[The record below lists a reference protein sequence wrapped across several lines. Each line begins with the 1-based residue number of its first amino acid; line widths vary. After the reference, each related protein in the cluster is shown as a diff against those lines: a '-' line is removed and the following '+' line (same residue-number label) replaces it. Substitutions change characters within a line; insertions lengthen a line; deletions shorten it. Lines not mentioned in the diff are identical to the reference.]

1 PATWPRMPAAVAE
14 IVARTGGR
22 RRGQRSASGV
32 RLARMDGRAD
42 VGRSDAEPVSRDA
55 SDLTPVLS
63 RRDVLRAAAFGG
75 VALFLAACGS
85 SASPGPS
92 AAAGPTASPSPTA
105 SSSPTASAQSSSTA
119 PTPTPT
125 PTSTVDLAHK
135 IAGLMVVGFRGT
147 DLADAPWIRTAL
159 AESGLGG
166 VILFDR
172 DQLTGGSRNIVSPA
186 QVKRLTRSL
195 RASAPGR
202 AIIVSL
208 DQEGGVVTRLG
219 PSHGFPAVASEA
231 TIGAGSASA
240 ARTWAHAIATT
251 LAANG
256 FDLNFAPVVD
266 LGVNPDS
273 PAIGALDRS
282 FSADPDVVVARAT
295 TEIDAH
301 RAAGVR
307 TTLKHFPGI
316 GSSTTNTDFG
326 VTDVTKTW
334 TRAELEPFRRL
345 IAAGEVDLVMAGHV
359 VNGQLDADHP
369 ASLSNA
375 VVTDLLRGELGWDGI
390 VVTDDLQATAITKAF
405 GRDEAV
411 LLALEAGND
420 LLLFANQQ
428 LYDSKLVARVVTV
441 VSAAVASGRIPE
453 TRIDEAYDRV
463 QALFGSTG

>member
-1 PATWPRMPAAVAE
+1 
-14 IVARTGGR
+14 
-22 RRGQRSASGV
+22 
-32 RLARMDGRAD
+32 MDGRARGGLSD
-42 VGRSDAEPVSRDA
+42 AAPVRSDA
-55 SDLTPVLS
+55 SDITPVLS
-63 RRDVLRAAAFGG
+63 RRDLLRAAAFGG

-85 SASPGPS
+85 STTPAPS
-92 AAAGPTASPSPTA
+92 AAASATASPSPA
-105 SSSPTASAQSSSTA
+105 ASASPPPPSA
-119 PTPTPT
+119 PSPSPAATPTP
-125 PTSTVDLAHK
+125 PSTIDLAHR

-147 DLADAPWIRTAL
+147 DLADASWVRTAL
-159 AESGLGG
+159 ADSGLGG

-172 DQLTGGSRNIVSPA
+172 DQLTGGSRNILSPA

-195 RASAPGR
+195 RAAAPGR
-202 AIIVSL
+202 RIIVSV

-231 TIGAGSASA
+231 TIGAGSAGA

-266 LGVNPDS
+266 LDVNPDS

-295 TEIDAH
+295 IEIDAH
-301 RAAGVR
+301 RTAGVR

-316 GSSTTNTDFG
+316 GSSTANTDFG
-326 VTDVTKTW
+326 VADVTKTW
-334 TRAELEPFRRL
+334 TRTELEPFRRL

-359 VNGQLDADHP
+359 VNGQLDAAHP
-369 ASLSNA
+369 ASLSKA

-428 LYDSKLVARVVTV
+428 LYDPKLVARVVKV
-441 VSAAVASGRIPE
+441 VSEAVASGRIPRA
-453 TRIDEAYDRV
+453 RIDEAYDRV
-463 QALFGSTG
+463 QALFGSSS

>member
-1 PATWPRMPAAVAE
+1 
-14 IVARTGGR
+14 
-22 RRGQRSASGV
+22 
-32 RLARMDGRAD
+32 
-42 VGRSDAEPVSRDA
+42 
-55 SDLTPVLS
+55 
-63 RRDVLRAAAFGG
+63 
-75 VALFLAACGS
+75 
-85 SASPGPS
+85 
-92 AAAGPTASPSPTA
+92 
-105 SSSPTASAQSSSTA
+105 
-119 PTPTPT
+119 
-125 PTSTVDLAHK
+125 
-135 IAGLMVVGFRGT
+135 MVVGFRGS
-147 DLADAPWIRTAL
+147 DLADAPWVRTAL

-172 DQLTGGSRNIVSPA
+172 DQLTGANRNILSPS

-195 RASAPGR
+195 RAAAPGR
-202 AIIVSL
+202 GIIVSV

-219 PSHGFPAVASEA
+219 PGHGFPAVASEA

-240 ARTWAHAIATT
+240 ARTWAHAIAST

-266 LGVNPDS
+266 LDVNPDS
-273 PAIGALDRS
+273 PTIGALDRS

-295 TEIDAH
+295 IEIDAH

-326 VTDVTKTW
+326 VADVTKTW
-334 TRAELEPFRRL
+334 TRTELEPFRRL

-359 VNGQLDADHP
+359 VNGQLDAARP
-369 ASLSNA
+369 ASLSKA
-375 VVTDLLRGELGWDGI
+375 VVTDLLRVELGWDGI

-428 LYDSKLVARVVTV
+428 LYDSKLVARVVKV

-453 TRIDEAYDRV
+453 SRIDEAYDRV
-463 QALFGSTG
+463 QTLFGSTS

>member
-1 PATWPRMPAAVAE
+1 VNERATDPLPSKAPAPDST
-14 IVARTGGR
+14 
-22 RRGQRSASGV
+22 
-32 RLARMDGRAD
+32 AD
-42 VGRSDAEPVSRDA
+42 VSR
-55 SDLTPVLS
+55 PVLS
-63 RRDVLRAAAFGG
+63 RRDVLRGAAWGG

-85 SASPGPS
+85 TESPAPS
-92 AAAGPTASPSPTA
+92 AAATPMAPTIQPSSSASPLPPASPSAPPLP
-105 SSSPTASAQSSSTA
+105 SPTPA
-119 PTPTPT
+119 
-125 PTSTVDLAHK
+125 VDLAHK
-135 IAGLMVVGFRGT
+135 IAGLMVVGFRGSA
-147 DLADAPWIRTAL
+147 LADAPWVRTAL
-159 AESGLGG
+159 VESGLGG

-172 DQLTGGSRNIVSPA
+172 DQLTGGSRNVLSPA
-186 QVKRLTRSL
+186 QVKRLTGDL
-195 RASAPGR
+195 RAAAPDRG
-202 AIIVSL
+202 IIISV

-240 ARTWAHAIATT
+240 ARTWAHLIATT
-251 LAANG
+251 LATNG

-266 LGVNPDS
+266 LNVNPDS

-282 FSADPDVVVARAT
+282 FSEDTDVVVADAT
-295 TEIDAH
+295 IEIDAH

-326 VTDVTKTW
+326 VADVTNTW
-334 TRAELEPFRRL
+334 TRNELEPFRQL
-345 IAAGEVDLVMAGHV
+345 IAAGKVDLVMAGHV
-359 VNGQLDADHP
+359 VNGQLDTKHP
-369 ASLSNA
+369 ASLSRA
-375 VVTDLLRGELGWDGI
+375 VVTNLLRGELGWDGI

-428 LYDSKLVARVVTV
+428 LYDANLVSRVVRV

-453 TRIDEAYDRV
+453 SRIDDAYDRV
-463 QALFGSTG
+463 QALFGSTR